1 MDLYNEAIDFARE
14 LSTDLNIPA
23 DFVCCNLYDLPLHLK
38 GQFDII
44 FTSYG
49 VVGWLPHLDKWAD
62 VINKF
67 LKPGGSFFIADFHPV
82 VWMMDENFEHIKYF
96 YHNEQVIKEEMR
108 GTYTDRKASI
118 HYTEYSWNHSLSEI
132 LNALIGKGLKIQSFD
147 EYPYSYYN
155 CFNNLVQGSDG

>member
-14 LSTDLNIPA
+14 LSTDLNIPV

-49 VVGWLPHLDKWAD
+49 VVGWLPDLDKWAD

-82 VWMMDENFEHIKYF
+82 VWMMDENFEHIIYF

-108 GTYTDRKASI
+108 GT
-118 HYTEYSWNHSLSEI
+118 
-132 LNALIGKGLKIQSFD
+132 
-147 EYPYSYYN
+147 
-155 CFNNLVQGSDG
+155 